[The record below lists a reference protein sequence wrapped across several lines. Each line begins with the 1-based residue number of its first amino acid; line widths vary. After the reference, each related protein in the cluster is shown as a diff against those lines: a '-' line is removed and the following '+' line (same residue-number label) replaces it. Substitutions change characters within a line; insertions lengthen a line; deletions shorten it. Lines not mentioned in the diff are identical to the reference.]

1 MSQKIRVLHT
11 EWSGGFGGQEI
22 RILNEMEEMRKLG
35 IHLALATKENNRIL
49 PKAREMGFDT
59 YILPFKRKTDLHT
72 IWNLHKILKRDSFD
86 IINTHSGVDT
96 WCGGFASLGSGA
108 KFIRTRHLSNKIHPS
123 RFNFINS
130 LADFIITTG
139 ESVREA
145 MIQDNR
151 IKPARIQSIP
161 TGIDTEIF
169 NPSKYNK
176 HEMRE
181 KYKIPQNAFI
191 VGNLGILRGF
201 KRQDIFIE
209 VAKTICQKHENL
221 FFVIAGNGDMQA
233 SLENLTNKT
242 NQEIGR
248 EVVRL
253 VGFVKQPA
261 EFLSTLDSF
270 MLTSDKNEG
279 VPQALIQALSMEIPS
294 IAADIGSIADLHCIS
309 QGKSNFILTP
319 NPSKEEFTKALE
331 SLICERDFIKP
342 NREFIVENF
351 SLKIMGEKILSI
363 YQKLLNP

>member
-1 MSQKIRVLHT
+1 MSGQVRVLHT

-22 RILNEMEEMRKLG
+22 RILSEMEQMRKLG
-35 IHLALATKENNRIL
+35 VYLALATKENNKIL

-59 YILPFKRKTDLHT
+59 YTLPFKRKTDYST
-72 IWNLHKILKRDSFD
+72 IWNLHEILKRDSFD

-96 WCGGFASLGSGA
+96 WCGGLASIGSKA

-145 MIQDNR
+145 MIKENR
-151 IKPARIQSIP
+151 IKQNKIQSIP
-161 TGIDTEIF
+161 TGIDTETF
-169 NPSKYNK
+169 NKTKYDK
-176 HEMRE
+176 PKMRE
-181 KYKIPQNAFI
+181 KYGIPQNAFV

-209 VAKTICQKHENL
+209 VAKTICQNHKNL

-242 NQEIGR
+242 NQEMGR

-270 MLTSDKNEG
+270 VLTSDKNEG

-294 IAADIGSIADLHCIS
+294 IAADIGSIVDLHCIVA
-309 QGKSNFILTP
+309 GKPNFILTP

-331 SLICERDFIKP
+331 SLICDRDSIKP
-342 NREFIVENF
+342 NRKFIVENF
-351 SLKIMGEKILSI
+351 SLKIMGEKILQV
-363 YQKLLNP
+363 YQKLLNS